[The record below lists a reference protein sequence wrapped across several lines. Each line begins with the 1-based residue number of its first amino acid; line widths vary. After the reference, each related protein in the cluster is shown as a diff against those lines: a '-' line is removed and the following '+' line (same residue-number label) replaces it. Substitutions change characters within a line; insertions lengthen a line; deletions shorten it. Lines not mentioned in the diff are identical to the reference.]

1 MEWEFWSGLMGT
13 DTKANLSMGKL
24 KERAHIT
31 IKMEEITQGAGLMDK
46 EMVLEEKKTM
56 MDTTIKET
64 G

>member
-1 MEWEFWSGLMGT
+1 MGT

-31 IKMEEITQGAGLMDK
+31 TKMGGITQGAGLMDK
-46 EMVLEEKKTM
+46 EKALEEKKTM
-56 MDTTIKET
+56 TDTTIKET